1 MESAAAE
8 LPAIP
13 AADFKAA
20 LRGLAAT
27 VCVITTRHGTLANGM
42 TATAVCSVSADP
54 PSILVVVNQSNRSS
68 ALIRQS
74 GVFAVHILSKDQ
86 EPLATRFAS
95 RPEDPFAGVPLRFGA
110 TAAPSIEDCET
121 VLECVVAAQTDF
133 GTHTIFV
140 GRVVAARH
148 GVAEPLLYCHGRF
161 GSMA

>member
-1 MESAAAE
+1 MERAAAE
-8 LPAIP
+8 LPTIP

-86 EPLATRFAS
+86 QPLAAHFAS